1 MPLRLPLLAGSL
13 VLGLACAWSP
23 TLPVSTF
30 AEERWYGYS
39 IQGCSPLEQE
49 SCGQEILFRPDG
61 TIRINMTDILT
72 GGSYRIEG
80 ERVHVDVEWGDDGH
94 HYTFAIA
101 EDGSALTDLQ
111 GGTVWHRRLPQ
122 W

>member
-1 MPLRLPLLAGSL
+1 MTLRLLVLAGPLLLAGCN
-13 VLGLACAWSP
+13 GSP
-23 TLPVSTF
+23 TLPPVTF
-30 AEERWYGYS
+30 AEERRYGYA
-39 IQGCSPLEQE
+39 IPGCNPLEQE
-49 SCGQEILFRPDG
+49 SCGQEMLFRPDG
-61 TIRINMTDILT
+61 SIEVNMTDILT
-72 GGSYRIEG
+72 GGSYRLEG